1 MKNEV
6 STITMNT
13 AKTNIIVIHN
23 GAKHQPHDII
33 AGLMSFTM
41 HNNPLRIVGH
51 LSISVIRMANRLL
64 CLLEKPLP
72 SV

>member
-23 GAKHQPHDII
+23 GAKHQPHEIN
-33 AGLMSFTM
+33 AGLMNFTK
-41 HNNPLRIVGH
+41 HNNPERMVGH
-51 LSISVIRMANRLL
+51 LNMSIIRMANRLL